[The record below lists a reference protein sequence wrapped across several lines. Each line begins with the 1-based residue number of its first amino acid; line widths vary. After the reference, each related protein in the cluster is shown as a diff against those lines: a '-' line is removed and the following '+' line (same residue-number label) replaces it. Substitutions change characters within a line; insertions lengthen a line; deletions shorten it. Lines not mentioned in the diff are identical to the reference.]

1 MLFDLRGRG
10 RRRTIQVIYLSLAI
24 LMGGGLVLFGIG
36 GNTSGGLVDALQGD
50 SGGTSAD
57 DTFQKRVDRLE
68 KRTRANPQDAQAWA
82 QLASLRFQVATTG
95 ENYDNASQSYTT
107 KGKAEL
113 RRSTAAWER
122 YLALDPAKPDAT
134 VANQMVQAY
143 GVSGLRQ
150 YDDAVRAMEI
160 VVDSRDATYQLF
172 AQLSVLA
179 HAANQDRK
187 STLAADKAVEL
198 APKAQRNDVR
208 EQIKLAKT
216 QLDNVARAGTPEPQQ

>member
-50 SGGTSAD
+50 SGGSNPNDA
-57 DTFQKRVDRLE
+57 FEKRVESLE
-68 KRTRANPQDAQAWA
+68 KRTQANPQDARAWS
-82 QLASLRFQVATTG
+82 QLATLRFQVATTG
-95 ENYDNASQSYTT
+95 ENYDTASQSYTT

-113 RRSTAAWER
+113 RRSTAAWQR

-143 GVSGLRQ
+143 GVSGLQ
-150 YDDAVRAMEI
+150 SYPDAVQAMEI
-160 VVDSRDATYQLF
+160 VIDNRDATYQLY
-172 AQLSVLA
+172 AQLAVLA

-198 APKAQRNDVR
+198 APKAQRKDIR
-208 EQIKLAKT
+208 QQIDMAKT
-216 QLDNVARAGTPEPQQ
+216 QLDNAARAGTPEGQ

>member
-36 GNTSGGLVDALQGD
+36 GNTSGGLVDAIQGN
-50 SGGTSAD
+50 SGGTDAD
-57 DTFQKRVDRLE
+57 EAFNKRVETLE
-68 KRTRANPQDAQAWA
+68 KRTRTNPQDARAWA
-82 QLASLRFQVATTG
+82 QLASLRFQAATTG
-95 ENYDNASQSYTT
+95 ENYDNNTQSYTT

-113 RRSTAAWER
+113 RRATAAWQR
-122 YLALDPAKPDAT
+122 HLALEPDKPDAT

-143 GVSGLRQ
+143 GVSGLQQ
-150 YDDAVRAMEI
+150 YDEAVRAME
-160 VVDSRDATYQLF
+160 VVIDNRDPTYQIY

-179 HAANQDRK
+179 HAAKQDRK

-198 APKAQRNDVR
+198 APRAERKDVR

-216 QLDNVARAGTPEPQQ
+216 QLDNVAQAGTPEPQQ